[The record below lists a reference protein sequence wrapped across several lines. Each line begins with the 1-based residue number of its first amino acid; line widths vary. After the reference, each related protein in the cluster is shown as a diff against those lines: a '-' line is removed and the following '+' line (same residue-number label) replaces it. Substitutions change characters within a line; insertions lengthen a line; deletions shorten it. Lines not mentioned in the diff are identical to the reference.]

1 MPNAP
6 RIRPCDPE
14 DTARILYIINEAA
27 VAYRGVIPG
36 ELLHDPYMT
45 RDELQRDLARGVS
58 FIGMDVDGTLAGV
71 MGIQR
76 VRDSDLIRH
85 AYVLPA
91 FQRYGIGGSLLR
103 HLMTATS
110 RQLLVGTWADA
121 TWAVSFY
128 QRHGFTLADPVQTKL
143 LLGAYWEIPTGQA
156 EASVVLVRTRG
167 DDRSGAE

>member
-1 MPNAP
+1 MPMP
-6 RIRPCDPE
+6 HTDSIRACGVD
-14 DTARILYIINEAA
+14 DTARILGIINEAA
-27 VAYRGVIPG
+27 VAYRGVIPE

-45 RDELQRDLARGVS
+45 SDELQRDIGRGVS
-58 FIGMDVDGTLAGV
+58 FAGMDVDGTLAGV

-85 AYVLPA
+85 AYVLSA

-103 HLMTATS
+103 HLTAATS

-143 LLGAYWEIPTGQA
+143 LLGAYWEIPTRQA
-156 EASVVLVRTRG
+156 EASVVLVRSPISR
-167 DDRSGAE
+167 